1 MTRHA
6 RSGYS
11 ASICP
16 HAVLYGEFM
25 YCMLFQVRQQST
37 HVCQESSMH
46 EQTTAPEEQ
55 HRSMLEAQ
63 WIHEQASMNHC
74 AVIAH
79 SLKRESA
86 KFVRL
91 LLPGRCCNLHVVPR
105 VTAKPARVFRNGDPE
120 TLPLCAVAC
129 EHLLFAM
136 TRCCIGEV
144 SAHPVL
150 AARSRY
156 PCMLSHSAG
165 HHLSACSALP
175 FFGRGFRH

>member
-1 MTRHA
+1 M
-6 RSGYS
+6 YS
-11 ASICP
+11 
-16 HAVLYGEFM
+16 
-25 YCMLFQVRQQST
+25 MLFKVRQQCT

-74 AVIAH
+74 TVIAH
-79 SLKRESA
+79 SLKREIA

-105 VTAKPARVFRNGDPE
+105 VTAKPARVFRTGDPE
-120 TLPLCAVAC
+120 TLPLCAAAC
-129 EHLLFAM
+129 EHLLFGM

-144 SAHPVL
+144 VCASSTCSAMFGLGHAP
-150 AARSRY
+150 
-156 PCMLSHSAG
+156 SAG

-175 FFGRGFRH
+175 FFLGSGIDAYF

>member
-1 MTRHA
+1 
-6 RSGYS
+6 
-11 ASICP
+11 
-16 HAVLYGEFM
+16 M

-55 HRSMLEAQ
+55 HRSMLETQ
-63 WIHEQASMNHC
+63 WIHEHASMNHC
-74 AVIAH
+74 ML
-79 SLKRESA
+79 SLHIPLSEDVP

-105 VTAKPARVFRNGDPE
+105 VTAKPARVFQNDDPE
-120 TLPLCAVAC
+120 TLPLCGVAC

-165 HHLSACSALP
+165 HHLSASSALP
-175 FFGRGFRH
+175 LFVREGAGSHAYD